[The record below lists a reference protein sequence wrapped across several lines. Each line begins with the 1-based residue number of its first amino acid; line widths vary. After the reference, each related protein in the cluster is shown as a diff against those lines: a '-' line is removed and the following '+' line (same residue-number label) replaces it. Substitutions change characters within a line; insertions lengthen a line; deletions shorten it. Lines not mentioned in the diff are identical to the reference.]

1 MELADYS
8 GHRALLYVATVTR
21 HGHRLTTAEFEA
33 YVNVPLRMRQ
43 LPPGAG
49 VRGAL
54 TALLSARPMETIL
67 EWLTRIGWL
76 ASVGNL
82 VTITPL
88 GSAVL
93 AGLEEAGQQR
103 DETPTEILLAPD
115 DELSY
120 ARVIGLIAQMG
131 RAALVD
137 PFFSIDSL
145 LHIVQRTQVDR
156 ILIKPGDARTAALG
170 TAVATLRVERPLE
183 VRASDTFHDR
193 FVIPGEGPVRFIGTS
208 LNGVGKRLAVTGQ
221 VSTEVAS
228 AGIRQAFEEAWANAT
243 VVASAAP
250 EVEPEEVIAEAAQGQ
265 DGQAAGNGVGALE
278 QPPAAEQH
286 NA

>member
-1 MELADYS
+1 MELADFT

-21 HGHRLTTAEFEA
+21 HGHPLTVEEFNA
-33 YVNVPLRMRQ
+33 FVDLPLRMRRF
-43 LPPGAG
+43 PGAG
-49 VRGAL
+49 ATSAL
-54 TALLSARPMETIL
+54 AAWLATRPTESIL
-67 EWLTRIGWL
+67 DWLTRLGWL
-76 ASVGNL
+76 AQAGGNL

-250 EVEPEEVIAEAAQGQ
+250 EVEPEEAIAEAAQAQQGQ
-265 DGQAAGNGVGALE
+265 GTGNGVGAVE